1 MTFVLCLLPH
11 ELVLL
16 IRRNVLSLN
25 VGGSEEDISVR
36 FCATQERIRCLLW
49 LFLRLDT
56 LQVWTLLLSIGLAG

>member
-25 VGGSEEDISVR
+25 VGGSEDISVR
-36 FCATQERIRCLLW
+36 FCATQERIRRLLW

-56 LQVWTLLLSIGLAG
+56 LQVWTLLVSIGLAG